1 MKLDDL
7 DALRLDIGLV
17 RNTHQTLE
25 SIVERMRTPIHE
37 PVIKEPVELWF
48 MPLGYP
54 LD

>member
-1 MKLDDL
+1 MKLENL

-25 SIVERMRTPIHE
+25 QIAEKIQ
-37 PVIKEPVELWF
+37 PVIYGQVDRENIDSGY
-48 MPLGYP
+48 MPLNWP